1 MLKDYYL
8 ARAHTHTS
16 SVTANTHQ
24 PHRTPSHAF
33 LAPRTANIPPQPTAR
48 RQRSSPAIHHAI
60 APPSPSRARDHSTP
74 RAFARPRARAPGPT
88 QRARAFHTT
97 QPRARATIR
106 ATPVRATPPR
116 ARASPQMAR
125 RQPRH
130 RTMRVMRDG
139 CHPHRVRERDTTA
152 VVSLCPYDTHT
163 KKITRARTSGCV
175 CGVCVRSAKA
185 SCVETRLCGASTT
198 DVDRSTRSS
207 AMIRV

>member
-116 ARASPQMAR
+116 ASRHPRWRAANLAIAR
-125 RQPRH
+125 CASCAMDVTRIAYANATPPRWC
-130 RTMRVMRDG
+130 RCVLT
-139 CHPHRVRERDTTA
+139 
-152 VVSLCPYDTHT
+152 THT
-163 KKITRARTSGCV
+163 HKKNHVVRTSGCV

-198 DVDRSTRSS
+198 DVDRSPHY
-207 AMIRV
+207 MRV